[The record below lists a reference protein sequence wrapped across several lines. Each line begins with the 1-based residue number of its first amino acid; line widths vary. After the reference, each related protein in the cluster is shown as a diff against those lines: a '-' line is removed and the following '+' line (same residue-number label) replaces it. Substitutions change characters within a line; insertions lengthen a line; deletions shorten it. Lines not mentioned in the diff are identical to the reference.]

1 MMMMTTTMAKTK
13 TKTMVVVE
21 EVVVSTTTNANCY
34 DNNLMANASGN
45 IALTTNHNLFAV
57 RNLLSFNGQ
66 KLICTES
73 FIIASKCDDVSM
85 SMMVTCILCVQHSMV
100 QHSTVQ
106 HSTAQRSTHK
116 MKKHIS
122 SERSLF
128 LSHSPS
134 MEFLNA
140 FAALLCL

>member
-1 MMMMTTTMAKTK
+1 MLHD
-13 TKTMVVVE
+13 E
-21 EVVVSTTTNANCY
+21 DDGSGGGGVSNCY
-34 DNNLMANASGN
+34 DNILMANASGN

-85 SMMVTCILCVQHSMV
+85 SMIWLRVYYMDSIVGY
-100 QHSTVQ
+100 
-106 HSTAQRSTHK
+106 STAQRSTYK
-116 MKKHIS
+116 MEKLIS

-128 LSHSPS
+128 LSNSPS

-140 FAALLCL
+140 FAALLTMCL